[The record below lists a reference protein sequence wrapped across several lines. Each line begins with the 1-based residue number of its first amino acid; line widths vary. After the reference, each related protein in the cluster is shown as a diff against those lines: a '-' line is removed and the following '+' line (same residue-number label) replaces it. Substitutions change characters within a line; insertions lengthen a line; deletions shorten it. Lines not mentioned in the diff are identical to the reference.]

1 MPLSQLA
8 HVEANLRGTARRV
21 PQLPLTEI
29 LICRVALILGR
40 DLTAHLDQMLHPAE
54 LTDSEFRML
63 MALYAQNGA
72 ASPTDLC
79 GALAQSPANLTRI
92 ADALVGRG
100 LVSRHLDAADRR
112 RMQLLMEPAGERLV
126 ETLLPQM
133 CAGVNLGFAAFS
145 AEEKQALLAG
155 LKKLLE
161 GIETIPS
168 HESGAAGAGAAA
180 RDS

>member
-1 MPLSQLA
+1 MPVPLSQLA

-21 PQLPLTEI
+21 PQLPLLEI

-40 DLTAHLDQMLHPAE
+40 DLTAHLEQMLHPAE
-54 LTDSEFRML
+54 LTESEFRVL
-63 MALYAQNGA
+63 MALFAQNGT

-92 ADALVGRG
+92 ADTLVSRG
-100 LVSRHLDAADRR
+100 LVSRHLDATDRR
-112 RMQLLMEPAGERLV
+112 RMQLQMEPAGERLV

-133 CAGVNLGFAAFS
+133 CTGVTMGFAAFS
-145 AEEKQALLAG
+145 EEEKQGLLAG

-161 GIETIPS
+161 GIEGIPC
-168 HESGAAGAGAAA
+168 
-180 RDS
+180 DK

>member
-1 MPLSQLA
+1 LPLSQLP

-40 DLTAHLDQMLHPAE
+40 DLTAHLERMLQPTE
-54 LTDSEFRML
+54 LTESEFRVL
-63 MALYAQNGA
+63 MALFAQNGT

-79 GALAQSPANLTRI
+79 GAMAQSPANLTRI
-92 ADALVGRG
+92 ADTLVGRG

-112 RMQLLMEPAGERLV
+112 RMQLQMEPAGERLV
-126 ETLLPQM
+126 EALLPQM
-133 CAGVNLGFAAFS
+133 CTGITTGFAAFS
-145 AEEKQALLAG
+145 EQDKQALLAG

-161 GIETIPS
+161 GIEGIPAREAGS
-168 HESGAAGAGAAA
+168 QGAGAAA
-180 RDS
+180 RNA